1 MRGKDPDGKRR
12 CFAHAKRTKAARL
25 KAAEKRLKTK
35 LGSAYLVSVV
45 RDKQEHQRRK
55 FGKVKC
61 PMCGAKPKHKCRT
74 RRSKIEY
81 PWSHVHIERKL
92 AV

>member
-1 MRGKDPDGKRR
+1 MTR
-12 CFAHAKRTKAARL
+12 CAHFWKPSFARL
-25 KAAEKRLKTK
+25 QAAEKRLKAK

-45 RDKQEHQRRK
+45 RDEQEHHQQK
-55 FGKVKC
+55 YGKVKC
-61 PMCGAKPKHKCRT
+61 PMCGAQPEHKCRT

-92 AV
+92 AAR